1 MEFDELRRR
10 ALAGDKK
17 AVDDLKKLENEL
29 KKKAAAG
36 DQDAIRKLKILD
48 DDRFYALRLKAIAED
63 PYFLYAE
70 RYTNLKFSYI

>member
-48 DDRFYALRLKAIAED
+48 DDRFYALR
-63 PYFLYAE
+63 
-70 RYTNLKFSYI
+70 